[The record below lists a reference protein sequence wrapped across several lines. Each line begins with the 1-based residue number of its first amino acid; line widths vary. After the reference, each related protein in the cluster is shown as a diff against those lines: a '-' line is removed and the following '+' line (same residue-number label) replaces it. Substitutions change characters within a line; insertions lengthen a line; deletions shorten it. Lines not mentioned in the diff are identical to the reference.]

1 MAYQFS
7 NLSEDQ
13 ALEVANRSF
22 YDKFGRKLTDLETI
36 IFRGSWNDKTYQQ
49 IADDSN
55 YKYTES
61 YLHKDVGNKFWSKLS
76 DALGEE
82 VNKKN
87 FQAAIERK
95 WQIYQKP
102 NPPDHPPPNYQEET
116 WQKEKTYGQFVGRN
130 REVEE
135 LLEYLESNE
144 KNKVLGIIGIF
155 GMGGLGKTALCHQ
168 LVSQAYQSKLFS
180 KIAWIRAKVYQYIPE
195 QNQSNFSSRDSR
207 LTLEDAIKDLGK
219 ELKLPHYVLEDIEK
233 CKTEIRNI
241 LNKTPTLIVIDGLED
256 TESPKQLANELRG
269 LLGKSTL
276 ILTSR
281 KGTESDIKEYPIKK
295 FNRDVSRQFIQVIST
310 EKYFDSQNPIL
321 QATEAE
327 LDTILNITDGMPL
340 AMKLLV
346 SQLKNWDLDRI
357 IERFENVSE
366 EQKLYDYLFEDSWQ
380 ELLDLKA
387 LTAQKL
393 LILLANRDKPVPVKL
408 MYNLDGL
415 SKDDVDNSLQILVRL
430 SLVDLSSEMSKQAS
444 LHSFTSRYFR
454 YTLKEKYAQL
464 RT

>member
-1 MAYQFS
+1 MASQFS
-7 NLSEDQ
+7 NLSEEQ

-22 YDKFGRKLTDLETI
+22 DDKFGHKLTDVETI
-36 IFRGSWNDKTYQQ
+36 IFKGSWNDKNYQQ
-49 IADDSN
+49 IADDS
-55 YKYTES
+55 KYSES
-61 YLHKDVGNKFWSKLS
+61 HIHKDVGYQFWPKLS
-76 DALGEE
+76 EALGEE
-82 VNKKN
+82 VTKRN
-87 FQAAIERK
+87 FKAAIERK
-95 WQIYQKP
+95 WQSYQRP
-102 NPPDHPPPNYQEET
+102 ESPPPPPNYQEET

-130 REVEE
+130 FEVEE
-135 LLEYLESNE
+135 LLKYLESNE
-144 KNKVLGIIGIF
+144 KNKVLGIIGIS

-168 LVSQAYQSKLFS
+168 LVSQAYQSKLFP

-195 QNQSNFSSRDSR
+195 QNQPNISSRDSR
-207 LTLEDAIKDLGK
+207 LTLEDAIKDLGS
-219 ELKLPHYVLEDIEK
+219 ELKLPHHILQDIEK
-233 CKTEIRNI
+233 CKIEISKI
-241 LNKTPTLIVIDGLED
+241 LNTTSTLVVIDGLED

-281 KGTESDIKEYPIKK
+281 KKTESDIKEYQISK
-295 FNRDVSRQFIQVIST
+295 FDRDVSREFITVISK

-321 QATEAE
+321 QATEAD

-346 SQLKNWDLDRI
+346 SQLKNCDLDRI

-387 LTAQKL
+387 LSAQKL
-393 LILLANRDKPVPVKL
+393 LILLANRDKPVPVRL
-408 MYNLDGL
+408 MYNFDGL
-415 SKDDVDNSLQILVRL
+415 SKDDVDNSLHILVRL
-430 SLVDLSSEMSKQAS
+430 SLVDLSSGLSKQAS
-444 LHSFTSRYFR
+444 LHSFTARYFR

-464 RT
+464 RR